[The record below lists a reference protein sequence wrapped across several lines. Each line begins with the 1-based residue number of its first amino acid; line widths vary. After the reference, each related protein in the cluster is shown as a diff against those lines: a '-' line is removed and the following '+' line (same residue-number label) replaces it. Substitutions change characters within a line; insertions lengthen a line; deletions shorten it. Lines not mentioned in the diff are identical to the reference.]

1 MNKRKL
7 VVEVEHLLL
16 VLSSE
21 TSLEAKRHDDLFEL
35 SYVRTRRAIAAAKAP
50 LTELGI
56 YEAVVAAVDRAE
68 ALAKNAE
75 YAAGSDLLF
84 DTFQALMRKSGS
96 YERYGRRYGKKADGR
111 PPREPVAG
119 ELIHGCGDP
128 GPDAYAGRFRE
139 MAPTQDQAAVS
150 AVESALAVLRTE
162 ATIAW
167 AGTGADVPGKF
178 RVLRQA
184 AEQAERPLQAL
195 GLYRLL
201 LDTLAAA
208 ESFASEGEHAEADEL
223 LEEFDRQLRQR
234 VGMKPMRS
242 RRAQ

>member
-7 VVEVEHLLL
+7 VVEVEEQLM
-16 VLSSE
+16 VLSGE

-35 SYVRTRRAIAAAKAP
+35 SYTITRRAIEAARVP
-50 LTELGI
+50 LAELGM
-56 YEAVVAAVDRAE
+56 YEDVVAAVDRAE

-96 YERYGRRYGKKADGR
+96 YERYGRRYGKKADGSQ
-111 PPREPVAG
+111 PREPVAG
-119 ELIHGCGDP
+119 ELIDGCGDP
-128 GPDAYAGRFRE
+128 GPDTYRGHFRE
-139 MAPTQDQAAVS
+139 MAPAQDQVAVS
-150 AVESALAVLRTE
+150 AMESALAVLRTE
-162 ATIAW
+162 ATIAH

-184 AEQAERPLQAL
+184 TAKAEQPLEAL

-201 LDTLAAA
+201 LDTVAAA
-208 ESFASEGEHAEADEL
+208 ESFAGEGEYMEADEL

-234 VGMKPMRS
+234 VAARPAR
-242 RRAQ
+242 